1 MKKIFSIIVL
11 GLSLSILSACDI
23 LKSPQ
28 EICMNTIMNK
38 DTNYKNDPAFAARMC
53 ALANKGTKKCMKMV
67 MKDPYLKNDPVYAA
81 RQCTGAN

>member
-1 MKKIFSIIVL
+1 MKKILTILVPSF
-11 GLSLSILSACDI
+11 SLSILSSCDI

-28 EICMNTIMNK
+28 EICMNTVMNK
-38 DTNYKNDPAFAARMC
+38 DTTYKNDPAFAAKVC

-81 RQCTGAN
+81 RQCTGAK